1 MMPWV
6 IAKASPTEPIAVQ
19 CFKTWAGKIYIDSYR
34 FYLQHEILP
43 PVVSLL
49 SLQDHQIDP
58 NRISKCPTL
67 KANARPAECIL
78 RFCEPISKSPTFL
91 LGWIS
96 WNFHFHSELG
106 PMQGKRCRSKF
117 AKQSAIRQVPPVALA
132 HLFDRFAV
140 GGRWWKFYIYFICHQ
155 HPLKLKA
162 TPLCLPTIWSIL
174 TNGCRSC
181 GASHPR
187 CAGRGCDLMQ
197 NLPWCVE

>member
-96 WNFHFHSELG
+96 WNFHFHWAPCEPCKEGDAAANLRNSPL
-106 PMQGKRCRSKF
+106 S
-117 AKQSAIRQVPPVALA
+117 
-132 HLFDRFAV
+132 DRFHLLHWPTCLIVLQLVA
-140 GGRWWKFYIYFICHQ
+140 GGGSFTFI
-155 HPLKLKA
+155 LFA
-162 TPLCLPTIWSIL
+162 ISI
-174 TNGCRSC
+174 
-181 GASHPR
+181 H
-187 CAGRGCDLMQ
+187 
-197 NLPWCVE
+197 